1 MPDGMTDQATY
12 RQATYQMS
20 GAMNIRPINDEY
32 AVTAQIAVDDLDEI
46 KDMGFKSIVCHR
58 PDDEDPGQP
67 DFADISAHAQA
78 LGLEVR
84 HIPVSGQPTAD
95 AVRGMVDALDE
106 LPKPMLGY
114 CRSGNRSTIIYQQT
128 QHLR

>member
-1 MPDGMTDQATY
+1 
-12 RQATYQMS
+12 
-20 GAMNIRPINDEY
+20 MNIRPINEEY
-32 AVTAQIAVDDLDEI
+32 AATAQIAVDDLEEI
-46 KDMGFKSIVCHR
+46 RAMGFKSIVCHR

-67 DFADISAHAQA
+67 GFSEIAARAAA
-78 LGLEVR
+78 LGLETR
-84 HIPVSGQPTAD
+84 HIPVSGSPTPE
-95 AVRGMVDALDE
+95 AVREMVDALDE

>member
-1 MPDGMTDQATY
+1 
-12 RQATYQMS
+12 
-20 GAMNIRPINDEY
+20 MNIRPINEEY
-32 AVTAQIAVDDLDEI
+32 AVTPQIAVDDLDEVR
-46 KDMGFKSIVCHR
+46 DLGFKSIVCHR

-67 DFADISAHAQA
+67 NFSEIAARAKELDI
-78 LGLEVR
+78 EIR
-84 HIPVSGQPTAD
+84 HIPVSGQPTPD
-95 AVRGMVDALDE
+95 AVHAMVDALDE